1 MFTESTVDP
10 KATIRA
16 RDVIIPSLM
25 ILAQA
30 KRLGMDGLGSREIQ
44 KALEP
49 AMVMSEKDRERL
61 PDRTSRFSRTVRNAL
76 VSHQM
81 LERAGFAVST
91 KEAGSGRTKLEITEA
106 GQVYFFDHMLPMF
119 QGALPPIENLFMKEP
134 TPLAVEGA
142 PPVRAR
148 DLQDV
153 SLLALALAEAVN
165 GRPVSPTEVRRVAKG
180 LPTLQVSPEDLEPLP
195 SHKPGRLDRTLRNIT
210 SSHNSLVRAGHAKK
224 SEQGLSITPAGKVHL
239 LNSYLLSILP
249 TPPSLEEARMSQ
261 EAVPARK
268 VAPRV

>member
-16 RDVIIPSLM
+16 RDVLTPSLM

-30 KRLGMDGLGSREIQ
+30 KRLGLDGLGSREIQ
-44 KALEP
+44 HALEP
-49 AMVMSEKDRERL
+49 AMVMSEKDSERL

-81 LERAGFAVST
+81 LEREGFATSK
-91 KEAGSGRTKLEITEA
+91 KEAGSGRTKFEITEA
-106 GQVYFFDHMLPMF
+106 GQVHFFDHMLPMF
-119 QGALPPIENLFMKEP
+119 QGALPPIEDLFLNEP
-134 TPLAVEGA
+134 TPVAVEGA
-142 PPVRAR
+142 PQVRAQ

-153 SLLALALAEAVN
+153 SLLALALAEAAN
-165 GRPVSPTEVRRVAKG
+165 GEPVSPTEVRRVAKS

-210 SSHNSLVRAGHAKK
+210 SSHNSLVRAGHAEK
-224 SEQGLSITPAGKVHL
+224 SEKGLSITPAGKVHL
-239 LNSYLLSILP
+239 LNNYLLSILP
-249 TPPSLEEARMSQ
+249 TPPLLEAARAEQ
-261 EAVPARK
+261 QVAPARK
-268 VAPRV
+268 SAPKV